1 MEKEFAEHS
10 GIPEIIEKF
19 RVIFEQ
25 SKGNCKQ
32 VSSWVW
38 IFGNSKSMLCMCTL
52 WYGTRIVVFLSFCLW
67 VVSCYV

>member
-32 VSSWVW
+32 ISSWVW
-38 IFGNSKSMLCMCTL
+38 ISGNSKSMLYMCTL
-52 WYGTRIVVFLSFCLW
+52 
-67 VVSCYV
+67 